1 MSKKRRMLL
10 TTCCLLALLANGVGA
25 FAQKQAQER
34 MPPPPPPEVETQR
47 LIMLAPAQAPEGAL
61 PVNIMTEG
69 PALPAGFAIISDE
82 MRFTGPVVKGA
93 PYSGEAVT
101 ESVQT
106 LADGNRITHKSTA
119 LVYRDSEGRTRR
131 EQTLNNIGPFA
142 TSGDAPTMIFI
153 NDPVAGANYTL
164 DPRTKTARKGGV
176 FNLRVG
182 PPAERQGAPPPH
194 DMMFGEPPPD
204 APPMQGGLGA
214 AVKRVEP
221 VYPEAA
227 KAAGA
232 EGPVSVQIII
242 DEQGNVTSARAVS
255 GNPLLQAAAVD
266 AARQWVFKPAGGT
279 GRAAKVSGSISFNF
293 RLDKNSEELP
303 PAGEPRGPKPV
314 RESLGTQ
321 NIEGVATEGTRVTI
335 TLPAGMVG
343 NEQPINIVN
352 ESWFSSELHTLVM
365 SKHSD
370 PRFGETTYRL
380 TNISRSEPAHSLF
393 EVPADYTVKAG
404 GPERR
409 EFRMRQPENEQ

>member
-10 TTCCLLALLANGVGA
+10 TTCCLLALLANGTGA
-25 FAQKQAQER
+25 FAQRQAQAKL
-34 MPPPPPPEVETQR
+34 PPAPPPEGEMR
-47 LIMLAPAQAPEGAL
+47 IMLAPGQTPEGA
-61 PVNIMTEG
+61 PPMKIMTEG
-69 PALPAGFAIISDE
+69 PGDAVGFAIVSDE
-82 MRFTGPVVKGA
+82 MHFAGPVVKGA

-119 LVYRDSEGRTRR
+119 QVYRDSDGRTRR

-142 TSGDAPTMIFI
+142 TSGDAPTLIFI
-153 NDPVAGANYTL
+153 NDPVSGANYTL

-176 FNLRVG
+176 FNLRVA
-182 PPAERQGAPPPH
+182 PPAEREGQPAH
-194 DMMFGEPPPD
+194 DMMFVVPSPD
-204 APPMQGGLGA
+204 APPPMGGLGSA
-214 AVKRVEP
+214 IKRVEP

-232 EGPVSVQIII
+232 EGPVSVQIVI
-242 DEQGNVTSARAVS
+242 DEQGNVASARAVS

-279 GRAAKVSGSISFNF
+279 GRPAKVSGSISFNF
-293 RLDKNSEELP
+293 RLDKNSQELAP
-303 PAGEPRGPKPV
+303 TEARGPKPV

-321 NIEGVATEGTRVTI
+321 MIEGVNAEGTRYTI
-335 TLPAGMVG
+335 TLPAGAVG
-343 NEQPINIVN
+343 NEQPIQIVD
-352 ESWFSSELHTLVM
+352 EHWYSSDLHVLVM

-380 TNISRSEPAHSLF
+380 TNINRSEPAHNLF
-393 EVPADYTVKAG
+393 EVPADYTIKQG

-409 EFRMRQPENEQ
+409 EFRMRQPENNQ